1 MQASRE
7 EEEEEVRL
15 FSNVHSLGKKLVP
28 TTAVNYDD
36 PWPRSKKASSN
47 TSLQLFTAIH
57 SFISCMI
64 NVRKKKDEKTRG
76 NTHTRKEGFVL
87 ILHRDQNCL
96 REYVATRKKTKRMA
110 GMTRDMNTV
119 TVASMI
125 FDSSTLS
132 STSIQPASTSEYKS
146 VRSSSASLLSSK
158 HNNPTQF
165 YNKP

>member
-1 MQASRE
+1 MQAST
-7 EEEEEVRL
+7 EEEEVGL
-15 FSNVHSLGKKLVP
+15 FSNVHCLGKKLVP
-28 TTAVNYDD
+28 TTAVTYDD

-47 TSLQLFTAIH
+47 TSLQLFTPIQ

-64 NVRKKKDEKTRG
+64 NVRKKKEKKTRG

-119 TVASMI
+119 TVAS
-125 FDSSTLS
+125 TLS
-132 STSIQPASTSEYKS
+132 PTSIQPASTSEYKS

-158 HNNPTQF
+158 HNNTTQF